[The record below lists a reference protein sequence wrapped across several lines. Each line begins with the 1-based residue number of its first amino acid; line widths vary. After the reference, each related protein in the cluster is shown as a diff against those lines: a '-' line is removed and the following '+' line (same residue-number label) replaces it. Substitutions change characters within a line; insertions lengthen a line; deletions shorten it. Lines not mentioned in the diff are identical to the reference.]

1 MGLALCEKLYS
12 MALRGHTQGQMNNC
26 HRKGYSLLRIAAT
39 RGTGPALAQMLV
51 AGTAKAC
58 RFMVRQKAL
67 WRGQTVTVWRMEIGR
82 LLISVSVV
90 FP

>member
-1 MGLALCEKLYS
+1 M
-12 MALRGHTQGQMNNC
+12 QGQMNNC

-58 RFMVRQKAL
+58 RLIVRQEAL
-67 WRGQTVTVWRMEIGR
+67 WRGQTVTYRGWKLGVY
-82 LLISVSVV
+82 
-90 FP
+90 